1 MSSAPTD
8 VVVVGAA
15 RTPNGRLKGGLA
27 TVPAVELGAIAIRAA
42 LERSGVPASAVGPR
56 GVGRGGGGGG
66 GAAAAQAAI
75 APGPAPARTAGPAS
89 AVQHVVMGHVLQAG
103 LGQCTAR
110 QAAVAAGLGWDVP
123 AISVNKV
130 CLSGLSAIIDA
141 ARMIRAGEAEVAVA
155 GGMESMTNAP
165 HVLMGSR
172 FGYGF
177 GDVTVVDSMAND
189 GLSDAWSHEAMGLDT
204 ERRTADYPAD
214 RAEQDVIAARSHQ
227 LAAKAWDEGVFDA
240 EVVPVTVKQR
250 KGETVVARD
259 EGIRPESTTETLGAL
274 RPAFAPDGSIT
285 AGNAS
290 TINDG
295 GAAVV
300 LTTRARAEAEGWTVL
315 ATLRAHAQVAGPS
328 PALAPQ
334 PGNAILAALKAE
346 GWSVEDLD
354 LLEINEAFAA
364 VAVHAV
370 RQLGVPLEKVN
381 VHGGAVALGHPIGQ
395 SGARLVVHLAHELHR
410 RGGGRAAAA
419 LCGGTGQ
426 GDALLLEG

>member
-1 MSSAPTD
+1 MSTQAPDD

-15 RTPNGRLKGGLA
+15 RTPNGRFKGGLA
-27 TVPAVELGAIAIRAA
+27 SVPAVELGAVAIRAA
-42 LERSGVPASAVGPR
+42 LERGGVPAE
-56 GVGRGGGGGG
+56 
-66 GAAAAQAAI
+66 Q
-75 APGPAPARTAGPAS
+75 
-89 AVQHVVMGHVLQAG
+89 VQQVVMGHVLQAG

-123 AISVNKV
+123 ATTVNRV
-130 CLSGLSAIIDA
+130 CLSGLTAVIDA
-141 ARMIRAGEAEVAVA
+141 ARMIRAGDAEVVVA

-165 HVLMGSR
+165 HLLRGSR

-204 ERRTADYPAD
+204 ETRTADYPAS
-214 RAEQDVIAARSHQ
+214 RVEQDEVAARSHR
-227 LAAKAWDEGVFDA
+227 LAAQAWADGAFDA
-240 EVVPVTVKQR
+240 EVVPVVVTGRRGQ
-250 KGETVVARD
+250 TVVDRD
-259 EGIRPESTTETLGAL
+259 EGIRPETTVETLAAL

-300 LTTRARAEAEGWTVL
+300 LTTRARAEAEHWTVL

-334 PGNAILAALKAE
+334 PGNAILAALGKQ
-346 GWSVEDLD
+346 GWTVADLD

-364 VAVHAV
+364 VAVHALG
-370 RQLGVPLEKVN
+370 QLSVPLEKVN

-426 GDALLLEG
+426 GDALLLEA

>member
-1 MSSAPTD
+1 MSEASSD

-27 TVPAVELGAIAIRAA
+27 TVPAVQLGALAIAAA
-42 LERSGVPASAVGPR
+42 VERGGVPPLAVE
-56 GVGRGGGGGG
+56 
-66 GAAAAQAAI
+66 
-75 APGPAPARTAGPAS
+75 
-89 AVQHVVMGHVLQAG
+89 HVVMGQVLQAG
-103 LGQCTAR
+103 LGQCPAR

-123 AISVNKV
+123 ASTVSKV
-130 CLSGLSAIIDA
+130 CLSGLAAIIDG
-141 ARMIRAGEAEVAVA
+141 ARMIRAGDAAVVVA

-165 HVLMGSR
+165 HLLTGSR

-177 GDVTVVDSMAND
+177 GSVTVVDSMAND

-204 ERRTADYPAD
+204 DTRIADYPAT
-214 RAEQDVIAARSHQ
+214 RAEQDEIAERSHR
-227 LAAKAWDEGVFDA
+227 LAAQAWEDGAFTA
-240 EVVPVTVKQR
+240 EVVPVTVPQR
-250 KGETVVARD
+250 KGETVVERD
-259 EGIRPESTTETLGAL
+259 EGIRPETTAATLAAL
-274 RPAFAPDGSIT
+274 RPAFRPDGSIT

-300 LTTRARAEAEGWTVL
+300 LTTRGRADAEGWTVL
-315 ATLRAHAQVAGPS
+315 ATLRAAAQVAGPS

-334 PGNAILAALKAE
+334 PGNAILAALDKQ
-346 GWSVEDLD
+346 GWTVADLD

-370 RQLGVPLEKVN
+370 RQLAVPLEKVN
-381 VHGGAVALGHPIGQ
+381 VHGGAIALGHPIGQ

-410 RGGGRAAAA
+410 RGGGRAVAA

-426 GDALLLEG
+426 GDALLLET

>member
-1 MSSAPTD
+1 MTTQAHD

-15 RTPNGRLKGGLA
+15 RTPNGRLRGGLA
-27 TVPAVELGAIAIRAA
+27 TVPAVELGATAIRAA
-42 LERSGVPASAVGPR
+42 LARSGVPAE
-56 GVGRGGGGGG
+56 
-66 GAAAAQAAI
+66 
-75 APGPAPARTAGPAS
+75 

-123 AISVNKV
+123 ATTVNRV
-130 CLSGLSAIIDA
+130 CLSGLTAVIDA
-141 ARMIRAGEAEVAVA
+141 ARMIRLGEAQVVVA
-155 GGMESMTNAP
+155 GGMESMTNSP
-165 HVLMGSR
+165 HLLVGSR

-177 GDVTVVDSMAND
+177 GNVTLVDSMATD

-204 ERRTADYPAD
+204 DTRTADYPAS
-214 RAEQDVIAARSHQ
+214 RAEQDEVAARSHR
-227 LAAKAWDEGVFDA
+227 LAAKAWADGAFDA
-240 EVVPVTVKQR
+240 EVVPVVVKQR
-250 KGETVVARD
+250 KGETVVDRD
-259 EGIRPESTTETLGAL
+259 EGIRPETTVETLAAL
-274 RPAFAPDGSIT
+274 KPAFRPDGSIT
-285 AGNAS
+285 AGNSS

-295 GAAVV
+295 GAALV
-300 LTTRARAEAEGWTVL
+300 LTLRARAEAEGWTVL

-334 PGNAILAALKAE
+334 PGNAILAALDAQ
-346 GWSVEDLD
+346 GWTVADLD

-370 RQLGVPLEKVN
+370 HQLGVPLEKVN

-395 SGARLVVHLAHELHR
+395 SGARLVGHLAHELHR

-426 GDALLLEG
+426 GDALLLEA